1 MVVWARSA
9 DVSSLPLGIYALL
22 INLHLQISQTL
33 WPEVPTTLLNQ
44 RKPEYTRTRK
54 NLHLGAEL
62 EKSPTQARCVAVR
75 DMEPVDSEEIES
87 FVPRSIGTL

>member
-22 INLHLQISQTL
+22 ISLHLQISQTL
-33 WPEVPTTLLNQ
+33 WPEVPTTPLNQ
-44 RKPEYTRTRK
+44 RKPENTRTRK
-54 NLHLGAEL
+54 NLRLGAEL
-62 EKSPTQARCVAVR
+62 EESPAQARCVAVR
-75 DMEPVDSEEIES
+75 DMEPVDSEETES